1 MKSPSIATPLEL
13 AMLMMTDTPT
23 ETPEGQTSFYSRVLR
38 FQNRGARFSDPTHRG
53 VPYRERLANKTISNS
68 LPVPAVSCF
77 SVRNHATEYTSMNR
91 STQLTRNSGR
101 SGGYR
106 ENTINQRSN
115 MTDSEQT
122 NECCEK
128 NLPSTSNPQNEP
140 VHADG
145 YTKIPPNESRRSKT
159 QRIAQKEEEDLR
171 RWKEENRPGPIQLPP
186 EKLGGAVS
194 LAEVRQRQQMESRQS
209 KMRKK
214 QRQEEMDKKKR
225 QAEEEQIEQMK
236 AKQREKANQ
245 LEMRK
250 KQEDVQR
257 QKQYQHDKQINSIPA
272 SSWVRQRP
280 KMHCVLHRPEFKPL
294 VHSCGTE
301 AKSHEY
307 KEARREEENTDLL
320 KKKEEQRRKADIL
333 EEKQKQQE
341 EDRKRRTEADHRR
354 VNLAFLDRLEASS
367 SGRVPEP
374 VTQTPESSS
383 VWLDEDD
390 DDDIDEPQDTA
401 LSNPSQIHADR
412 SEADALL
419 ETSPSRRL
427 TASVYLTIIILVT
440 VARCGC
446 YGQLCAELLCDGV
459 GLIDGLTIYPA
470 FLGSVCMGHL
480 SAIVLVL
487 SISVWFSVGSRCRC
501 LRNRL
506 AEALRWRR
514 ALPPCLSCSMNQM
527 NQQGDGDHT
536 WTLMKLQNR
545 FPYYERDMLEEIVK
559 QCDGNYQKAY
569 ELLDV

>member
-1 MKSPSIATPLEL
+1 
-13 AMLMMTDTPT
+13 
-23 ETPEGQTSFYSRVLR
+23 
-38 FQNRGARFSDPTHRG
+38 
-53 VPYRERLANKTISNS
+53 
-68 LPVPAVSCF
+68 
-77 SVRNHATEYTSMNR
+77 MNR

-257 QKQYQHDKQINSIPA
+257 QKQYQHDKQMKTEEFLQRIERSNSSVSMAASNSIPA
-272 SSWVRQRP
+272 SSW
-280 KMHCVLHRPEFKPL
+280 
-294 VHSCGTE
+294 

-412 SEADALL
+412 SEAD
-419 ETSPSRRL
+419 
-427 TASVYLTIIILVT
+427 
-440 VARCGC
+440 
-446 YGQLCAELLCDGV
+446 
-459 GLIDGLTIYPA
+459 
-470 FLGSVCMGHL
+470 
-480 SAIVLVL
+480 
-487 SISVWFSVGSRCRC
+487 
-501 LRNRL
+501 
-506 AEALRWRR
+506 
-514 ALPPCLSCSMNQM
+514 
-527 NQQGDGDHT
+527 DGDHT